1 MIKSIY
7 FIYLIIFYSPKLI
20 HLKDYNQKMEK
31 EERPISPLFKE
42 SKRRNSL
49 NVKSFTNLKFY
60 NISPEKNN
68 TKRSSTI
75 RTSRTTHS
83 PNYLKTTENTRNRN
97 QKKSLF
103 LKDDL

>member
-1 MIKSIY
+1 MV
-7 FIYLIIFYSPKLI
+7 
-20 HLKDYNQKMEK
+20 K
-31 EERPISPLFKE
+31 EERPVSPLFKE
-42 SKRRNSL
+42 SKRRNSYR
-49 NVKSFTNLKFY
+49 VKSFTQLKL
-60 NISPEKNN
+60 NSISPEQNR